1 MANRSDQRLELRQ
14 RSYFERQMIVVTEDA
29 VIRALD
35 QATPEP
41 TEQKSRKDKILLEV
55 SLGPGLGLGLE
66 IPLLDVVM
74 GVADL
79 TAAALKAWRRASE
92 SGLHILPVGRSQAL
106 ELTFPP
112 AIGVAPVLWGGADG
126 CVRHSATATQVS
138 SNRTHSRLGG
148 GRRPRGPWGAKGDRQ
163 VDALGAP
170 LGARGL
176 AWAGEAMLR
185 FFGGNHPS
193 RRTTVHADAASAA
206 TAVSAVCGK
215 CASGVHSRNPEY
227 PHGVDGAAFPQVAE
241 EVRVA
246 AAACVAD
253 DEGSLFCLARLARP
267 SPCPE
272 CSRLKSFS
280 RSGIACTGTRRR
292 VRRTTVTGPGGGRC
306 GSPGRGLRGR
316 ARPGHG

>member
-1 MANRSDQRLELRQ
+1 MENCRAISKRWVGCPIAARLLSPHRHGLRPGSDNRREAGV
-14 RSYFERQMIVVTEDA
+14 RSGA
-29 VIRALD
+29 A
-35 QATPEP
+35 
-41 TEQKSRKDKILLEV
+41 
-55 SLGPGLGLGLE
+55 GPGGG
-66 IPLLDVVM
+66 D
-74 GVADL
+74 
-79 TAAALKAWRRASE
+79 
-92 SGLHILPVGRSQAL
+92 PVRGGAR
-106 ELTFPP
+106 P